1 MNMQP
6 KIRALAV
13 ATIIVGSAIAQG
25 AMAQEVSEGAD
36 PNQSKRILIYSDSN
50 AWGWVPT
57 EDGFPTVRLPDERRF
72 GGVLDAALGDG
83 FDVVVDGLNNRT
95 TDLDDPQDWGNVP
108 GRAFNGAAEL
118 PEVIAS
124 ELPLD
129 LVVVMFGTND
139 AKAQFGRTAEEI
151 AAAAMGVAEIASQS
165 TGVATA
171 YAAPRVLVVAPPPI
185 GSMNHEGIAH
195 FFAGADAKS
204 ARFAEAF
211 RAAGEDAGVPVFA
224 AADAMGSSDGYDGVH
239 FTPEDHRQLGEGL
252 APVVRAMLE

>member
-1 MNMQP
+1 MNTQQP
-6 KIRALAV
+6 MRSLAFAV
-13 ATIIVGSAIAQG
+13 MIVGAAIAQS
-25 AMAQEVSEGAD
+25 ALAQETSQNTEAD
-36 PNQSKRILIYSDSN
+36 QPKRILVYSDSN

-57 EDGFPTVRLPDERRF
+57 ANGFPTVRLPDEQRF
-72 GGVLDAALGDG
+72 GGVLEAALGDG

-129 LVVVMFGTND
+129 LVVVMLGTND
-139 AKAQFGRTAEEI
+139 AKAQFDRTAEEI
-151 AAAAMGVAEIASQS
+151 AAAAMGVAEIAAES

-171 YAAPRVLVVAPPPI
+171 YEPPRVLVVAPPPI
-185 GSMNHEGIAH
+185 GVMNHESIAQ

-211 RAAGEDAGVPVFA
+211 RAAGEEAGVPVFV